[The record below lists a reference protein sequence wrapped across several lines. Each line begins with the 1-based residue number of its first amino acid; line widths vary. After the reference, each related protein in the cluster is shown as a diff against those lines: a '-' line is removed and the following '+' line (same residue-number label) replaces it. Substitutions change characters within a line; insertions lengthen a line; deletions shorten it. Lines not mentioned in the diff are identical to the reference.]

1 MLTSIQAAFNIVRR
15 ASDRAGQTND
25 LKGRNMATGMRA
37 ARELTVEELLL
48 VSGGSQTDFQAASS
62 GVWEGESDQGMVEHY
77 FDETRWDGLE
87 NVQFDISAAG
97 MFALAA
103 KGSFTSGV
111 TSELDE
117 VLSNIPDVQQSLKN
131 YLDSGLSIQFREM
144 GAANGYVELGSIY
157 LNPNI
162 KGDALQMAR
171 TIAHELAHVENRVT
185 WDHTP
190 TREEYIATYL
200 KEEGRGVLA
209 AMKANDVLAAKYPE
223 AATYTWDSRFIEI
236 KNKIGSEYT
245 VDQAIKAMGDIY
257 GGMRHPTDPNK
268 TQADYLAEPWDETF
282 GAKGGSGAG
291 GWGGTGG
298 TGGAPWTGGSWTW
311 GSGGWTIGIGGS
323 GGSNGGR
330 ESWEEE

>member
-1 MLTSIQAAFNIVRR
+1 
-15 ASDRAGQTND
+15 
-25 LKGRNMATGMRA
+25 MATGMRA
-37 ARELTVEELLL
+37 ARELTAEELLL

-62 GVWEGESDQGMVEHY
+62 GIWDGEIDQGMVGHH
-77 FDETRWDGLE
+77 FDESRWDGLE
-87 NVQFDISAAG
+87 SAHFDISATG

-103 KGSFTSGV
+103 ASGFSSGV

-117 VLSNIPDVQQSLKN
+117 VLGNIPDVQQSLKN
-131 YLDSGLSIQFREM
+131 YMDSGRSIQFREM

-190 TREEYIATYL
+190 TREEYVATYL

-209 AMKANDVLAAKYPE
+209 AMDANAALAAKYPE
-223 AATYTWDSRFIEI
+223 AANYTWDSRFIEI

-245 VDQAIKAMGDIY
+245 LDQAIKAMGDIY
-257 GGMRHPTDPNK
+257 GSMRHPTDPNK

-282 GAKGGSGAG
+282 GAKGGSGSG

-298 TGGAPWTGGSWTW
+298 TGGVPWTGGSWTW
-311 GSGGWTIGIGGS
+311 GSGGWTIGMGGS
-323 GGSNGGR
+323 GGSTGGR